1 MNRKDHWDSV
11 YRTTA
16 PDAVSWYQ
24 PRPALSLQLIGHT
37 GLGKGEAII
46 DVGGGASVL
55 VDHLLEA
62 GYSRVAVLDI
72 SNTALSH
79 ARERLGARAPLVEW
93 IEADVTAFAPPHLFA
108 LWHDRAVFHFL
119 TDPSDRR
126 KYVDALERALAP
138 TGHLIMV
145 TFAVTGPQKCSGLD
159 VCRYDPDSIRR
170 EMGDEFRLLEHLD
183 ETHRTP
189 SGAAQAFTYFR
200 FQRRRQ

>member
-1 MNRKDHWDSV
+1 MNRKGHWDTV
-11 YRTTA
+11 YSTKA

-79 ARERLGARAPLVEW
+79 ARERLGARAPLV
-93 IEADVTAFAPPHLFA
+93 
-108 LWHDRAVFHFL
+108 
-119 TDPSDRR
+119 
-126 KYVDALERALAP
+126 
-138 TGHLIMV
+138 G
-145 TFAVTGPQKCSGLD
+145 GL
-159 VCRYDPDSIRR
+159 VGRP
-170 EMGDEFRLLEHLD
+170 
-183 ETHRTP
+183 RTP
-189 SGAAQAFTYFR
+189 AGFLMPA
-200 FQRRRQ
+200 